1 MKFTIRR
8 SVFETNSSSMHSFSW
23 VRTFEPNRLNIPKEM
38 SIRAISFG
46 WHHPIEFRR
55 EEGST
60 EEKLSYLYTTAIHF
74 DKVDELKAA
83 LFNIADDFNFKISF
97 EDVDM
102 DNFYGIDCS
111 SHGAAKE
118 LLYTVLNNYAD
129 LLNFLFRDDTDIII
143 SNDNDFYPEIARDG
157 AGHKRI
163 Y

>member
-23 VRTFEPNRLNIPKEM
+23 VKTFEPNKLNIPKEM
-38 SIRAISFG
+38 SIRAVDFG
-46 WHHPIEFRR
+46 WYHPIEFRR
-55 EEGST
+55 KEGST
-60 EEKLSYLYTTAIHF
+60 EEKLSYLYTAAIHF

-102 DNFYGIDCS
+102 DIFYGIDCS
-111 SHGAAKE
+111 SHGKAKK

-143 SNDNDFYPEIARDG
+143 SNDNIFDPEIARGG
-157 AGHKRI
+157 AGRKRI